1 MPRLALVSSL
11 LVLALGLAC
20 ESGPPAPAQVR
31 IAHLVP
37 DAPAVDVCLKPD
49 SVAAF
54 GSPFVGGTGLSYP
67 SLSARTAVDAGTY
80 SVRLVAGG
88 STSCATSLNELGDV
102 TGLALGEGATQTLA
116 LTGRLS
122 GTGTPAL
129 AVKQYDDRTA
139 ATPSGGVSLRAVN
152 AAPGSSAQDVG
163 VVSGSGSGSLF
174 QTFASGVSFGSAS
187 AYQTISITPGA
198 TNVSAALA
206 ARDSSSQAAWAAG
219 NFSNVSD
226 TGVYTLYVIGVPGQT
241 ATQRPSLLL
250 CSDTALN
257 CAQSP

>member
-67 SLSARTAVDAGTY
+67 SLSERTAVDAGTY

-88 STSCATSLNELGDV
+88 STSCATSLNGLGDV

-163 VVSGSGSGSLF
+163 VVSGSLF
-174 QTFASGVSFGSAS
+174 QSFASGVSFGSAS

-206 ARDSSSQAAWAAG
+206 ARDSSSQAVWAAG

-250 CSDTALN
+250 CSDAALN